1 MRLTQKIA
9 RLLWPRQNCPVCGA
23 PLKGESICPR
33 CRGILAAYAACPRCA
48 CFTPLER
55 RPEHACP
62 PGAETASMLAC
73 FPYMAELRER
83 LHRLK
88 YHGKAEIAAD
98 FGPLLAERWREFAAN
113 KITAAAIVP
122 VPLHPARFAERG
134 YNQSELLARALA
146 REIGLPVYARAV
158 SRVKNTA
165 PQHELSPAERS
176 LNLRGAFAAGPDIAK
191 VRSQNIILL
200 DDIIT
205 TGATAAN
212 CAAVLRAGGAANVYV
227 LAVAAHAAK

>member
-23 PLKGESICPR
+23 PLEGKSLCPR

-48 CFTPLER
+48 CFTPLGR

-62 PGAETASMLAC
+62 PGAETAAMLAC

-98 FGPLLAERWREFAAN
+98 FGPLLAERWREFAVN

-146 REIGLPVYARAV
+146 RERRPQ
-158 SRVKNTA
+158 TA
-165 PQHELSPAERS
+165 PLFCGRAARQTYMFWP
-176 LNLRGAFAAGPDIAK
+176 LRLTRRNNSRKNPCKMPEK
-191 VRSQNIILL
+191 V
-200 DDIIT
+200 
-205 TGATAAN
+205 
-212 CAAVLRAGGAANVYV
+212 VLY
-227 LAVAAHAAK
+227 